1 MKMTSKPMAVIILVI
16 LFGGIALTTALG
28 WWATETTKE
37 PAKFSDGEAAGEY
50 NPLDIRG
57 SYTFGDI
64 SRLFE
69 IPLEDLAAAFQ
80 VPAGEDAAGFQVKSL
95 EEQFAAFPL
104 ELGTS
109 SVRLFTAFY
118 TGLPYDLTVEE
129 VYLPDSAVEVLLA
142 KAQLNEEQKAYLA
155 AHTVNT
161 GGQSATPAVE
171 ASTESTAAPAVTETH
186 AVEEGK
192 VAGKTT
198 FQDLLD
204 WGVPPEVIEQ
214 IMGGIPPTP
223 STLVKDY
230 CTLKG
235 LSFSEIKLLLQAEVD
250 KALNK

>member
-1 MKMTSKPMAVIILVI
+1 MKMTSKSMAAVILVI
-16 LFGGIALTTALG
+16 LFGGIAVTTVLG

-37 PAKFSDGEAAGEY
+37 PAKFSEGEAAGEY

-80 VPAGEDAAGFQVKSL
+80 VPAGEDVEGFQVKSL
-95 EEQFAAFPL
+95 EEQFAGYPV

-118 TGLPYDLTVEE
+118 AGLPYDLTAEE
-129 VYLPDSAVEVLLA
+129 MYLPDSAVEILLA
-142 KAQLNEEQKAYLA
+142 KAQLDEEQKAYLA
-155 AHTVNT
+155 AHTVST
-161 GGQSATPAVE
+161 GEEGAPPTAEATA
-171 ASTESTAAPAVTETH
+171 ESTAAPAATETH
-186 AVEEGK
+186 VVEEGK

-204 WGVPPEVIEQ
+204 WGVPQEVLEQ
-214 IMGGIPPTP
+214 IMGGMPPTT

-235 LSFSEIKLLLQAEVD
+235 LSFSEVKLLLQAEVD

>member
-1 MKMTSKPMAVIILVI
+1 MKMTSKSMAAVILVI
-16 LFGGIALTTALG
+16 LFGGIAVTTALG

-37 PAKFSDGEAAGEY
+37 PARFSEGEAAGEY

-69 IPLEDLAAAFQ
+69 IPIEDLARAFQ
-80 VPAGEDAAGFQVKSL
+80 VPQGVDPASFQVKNL
-95 EEQFAAFPL
+95 EDQFAAYAGD
-104 ELGTS
+104 LGTS

-118 TGLPYDLTVEE
+118 TGLPYDLTLEE
-129 VYLPDSAVEVLLA
+129 VYLPDSAAAVLLA
-142 KAQLNEEQKAYLA
+142 KAPLNEEQKAYLA
-155 AHTVNT
+155 AHTVIT
-161 GGQSATPAVE
+161 SEVSTPPAAETVAASTPAP
-171 ASTESTAAPAVTETH
+171 AATETH
-186 AVEEGK
+186 TVEEGK

-204 WGVPPEVIEQ
+204 WGVPKEVIEQ
-214 IMGGIPPTP
+214 IMGGMPPTT

-250 KALNK
+250 KALKK